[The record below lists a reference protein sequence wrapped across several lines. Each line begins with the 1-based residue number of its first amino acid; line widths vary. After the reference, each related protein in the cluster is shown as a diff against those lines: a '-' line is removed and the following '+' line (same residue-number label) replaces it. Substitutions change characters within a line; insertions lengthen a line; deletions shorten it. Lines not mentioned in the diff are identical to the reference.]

1 MVSLGK
7 LRGTPSD
14 IDVNYF
20 LSIGPTNLTKG
31 ELNFFFENPH
41 SRWLLS
47 YTLYVGSMYPDNTS
61 TIPTVTDN
69 FYTEGTIAESVLS
82 ISFEPLTNTSVI
94 ATQMNGELTWG
105 LLINYLKP

>member
-7 LRGTPSD
+7 LCGTPSD

-20 LSIGPTNLTKG
+20 LSVGPTNLTKG
-31 ELNFFFENPH
+31 EFFFCFFWKTLTLG
-41 SRWLLS
+41 SYYLS
-47 YTLYVGSMYPDNTS
+47 YTFYVGSMHPDNTS

-82 ISFEPLTNTSVI
+82 ISFEPLTNIS
-94 ATQMNGELTWG
+94 TQMNGELTWG
-105 LLINYLKP
+105 